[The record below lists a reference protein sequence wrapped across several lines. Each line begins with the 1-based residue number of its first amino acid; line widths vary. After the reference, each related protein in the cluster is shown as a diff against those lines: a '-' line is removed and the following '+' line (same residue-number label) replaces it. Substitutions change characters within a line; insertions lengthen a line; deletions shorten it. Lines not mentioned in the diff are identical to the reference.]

1 MFSYSWWQRLGRV
14 ALAGSALMLAACA
27 SVPPNAGQ
35 DRRDPLESLN
45 RQTFAFNDALDRAAI
60 RPVAKA
66 YADYLPDGVR
76 ECFGNA
82 FSNLR
87 EPSNAVN
94 NLLQGKPEAA
104 VWSGVRLLLNSTFG
118 LVGCFDVAGQS
129 GIERHPEDF
138 GQTLGV
144 WGFGTGAYLVLP
156 VFGPSSVRDTTGL
169 GVETFLDPNFYMEE
183 PAAAW
188 GLATARVINLRA
200 ELLPA
205 DKLLD
210 TALDPYLAVREAY
223 FQRRR
228 SLVYDGYA
236 PLEIEPDEA
245 PNPPAEPAPQAPAA
259 EPH

>member
-1 MFSYSWWQRLGRV
+1 MMSCSWGRLAQRIG
-14 ALAGSALMLAACA
+14 LACITLALAACA

-35 DRRDPLESLN
+35 DRRDPLESVN
-45 RQTFAFNDALDRAAI
+45 RQVFAFNDTVDRVAI
-60 RPVAKA
+60 RPVARA
-66 YADYLPDGVR
+66 YVDYLPEGVR
-76 ECFGNA
+76 SCFSNA

-94 NLLQGKPEAA
+94 NLLQGKAEAA
-104 VWSGVRLLLNSTFG
+104 VWSGVRLVLNSTFG
-118 LVGCFDVAGQS
+118 IVGCFDVAGSS
-129 GIERHPEDF
+129 GIERYPEDF

-144 WGFGTGAYLVLP
+144 WGLKPGVYLVWP

-169 GVETFLDPNFYMEE
+169 GVETFLDPNFYLNE
-183 PAAAW
+183 PVAAW
-188 GLATARVINLRA
+188 GLAGARVINLRA

-205 DKLLD
+205 DKLLE

-236 PLEIEPDEA
+236 PLELDPDEA
-245 PNPPAEPAPQAPAA
+245 PDAPAVAPQAP
-259 EPH
+259 